1 MFTKKGYVYVFLKHL
16 LIISFC
22 REPVLAMCTV
32 RFEGILSAAAWT
44 NWISLTTMPPLSQN
58 LFTTEGRTDT
68 ILCKNIQFQFS
79 YIQYTNNDSFV
90 VYWSNVYR
98 SVFIC
103 NIHYCIYTLYIILLH
118 YYIFTLYIIKY
129 TLYIILIHYYIC
141 TLYII
146 QFTLYIIL
154 LHYYIYTLYIIQ
166 FTLNIILLH
175 YYIYTLYIIQYTHYI
190 ILLHYYIYTL
200 YIILLHYYIYTLLS
214 VKTW

>member
-103 NIHYCIYTLYIILLH
+103 NIHYYISIILHYTITLLHIYTIHYKIYTLHYTNTLLH
-118 YYIFTLYIIKY
+118 IY
-129 TLYIILIHYYIC
+129 TIHY
-141 TLYII
+141 T
-146 QFTLYIIL
+146 
-154 LHYYIYTLYIIQ
+154 IYTLHYTI
-166 FTLNIILLH
+166 TLLH
-175 YYIYTLYIIQYTHYI
+175 IYTIHYTIYTLHYI
-190 ILLHYYIYTL
+190 IT
-200 YIILLHYYIYTLLS
+200 
-214 VKTW
+214 